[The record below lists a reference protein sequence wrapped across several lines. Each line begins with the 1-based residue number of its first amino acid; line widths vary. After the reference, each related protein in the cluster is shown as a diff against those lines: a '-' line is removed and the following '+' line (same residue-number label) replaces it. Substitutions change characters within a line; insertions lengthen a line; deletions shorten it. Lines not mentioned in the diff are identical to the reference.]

1 MLRSAMRPRVRA
13 ALATAILSLTL
24 PAGAPPPDPSLA
36 ASFEVLR
43 SEDARLAAIGYRLLT
58 ANASLCREVQP
69 EMGWALQA
77 IDQFDAPSRAAAM
90 AAFGFESAVAVEAVV
105 PGGPAARAGVAAND
119 SLVSINGAALPV
131 GGTGAKAVVTTRN
144 ATEARL
150 AALPPTAPVSLV
162 LRRGGRDR
170 TAVVRP
176 VPGCRSGIE
185 LVIDDGWL
193 ADSDGTR
200 IRVGSRWLERFSDT
214 EVAVIVAH
222 ELSHTILRH
231 RERLDAAGVSRG
243 LLAEVGRNARLFRQ
257 TEDDAD
263 QLSVSLLY
271 NAGYDPASAERF
283 WHDKAPAIDGGI
295 FHSRT
300 HRGALERAQRVAAE
314 RATIPASASR
324 PYRPP
329 VLATRDVPLS

>member
-1 MLRSAMRPRVRA
+1 MVRTTMRPRVRA

-36 ASFEVLR
+36 ATLEALR

-58 ANASLCREVQP
+58 ADAPLCREVQP

-77 IDQFDAPSRAAAM
+77 LDQFDAPSRAAAKI
-90 AAFGFESAVAVEAVV
+90 AFGFESAVAVEAVV
-105 PGGPAARAGVAAND
+105 PDGPAARAGLVAND
-119 SLVSINGAALPV
+119 SLLSVAGAPLPP
-131 GGTGAKAVVTTRN
+131 GQAGAKAVVSTRN
-144 ATEARL
+144 AVEARL
-150 AALPPTAPVSLV
+150 AALPPAAPVTIV
-162 LRRGGRDR
+162 LRHDGRDR
-170 TAVVRP
+170 AATVRP

-185 LVIDDGWL
+185 LVVDDGWL

-222 ELSHTILRH
+222 ELSHTILNH
-231 RERLDAAGVSRG
+231 QQRLRAAGVSRG
-243 LLAEVGRNARLFRQ
+243 LLAEVGRNARLFRE

-271 NAGYDPASAERF
+271 NAGYDPTAAERF
-283 WHDKAPAIDGGI
+283 WHDKAPAIDGGL

-300 HRGALERAQRVAAE
+300 HRGALERAARVAAE
-314 RATIPASASR
+314 RATIPANASR

-329 VLATRDVPLS
+329 VLATRDQPLG